1 MGGASGVPDGRS
13 GNGKGEE
20 MEEGEGGKEN
30 ERGRRM
36 PKVREEQRHG
46 EGIAGLGQG
55 HLDELR
61 RDCEVDV
68 DGQGGM
74 GRKMTNLGENGSKM
88 SLEENWK
95 GGNG

>member
-46 EGIAGLGQG
+46 EGIAVLG
-55 HLDELR
+55 
-61 RDCEVDV
+61 
-68 DGQGGM
+68 
-74 GRKMTNLGENGSKM
+74 
-88 SLEENWK
+88 
-95 GGNG
+95 